1 MPAFRLNKVFGIWR
15 DVKASLNLR
24 GAFTRRVIPNF
35 GQHEDRAGKSKDTR
49 RRTPEQREKVKSLK
63 RELSQRKSERARGSK
78 GLHAARHGAKV
89 SKRVKQIKRAKRQR
103 QEIFRLENALRAAKL
118 GNWAEAEIGAL
129 PDFVVIGAP
138 KCGTTFFYHLLTK
151 HPHVAPAAFKE
162 LHYFDLLF
170 EEGTE
175 WYRQCFPPPRWKE
188 GRRVITG
195 EATPRYLADPLV
207 PERMA
212 RVVPAARLVVLL
224 RNPVDRM
231 YSAYH
236 QRVRNNQAARTF
248 EEHVEAC
255 FDDPQQESLARNIYV
270 DHLLRWSRFF
280 GDGQMLVLKS
290 EDFFER
296 PESAL
301 KPTLEFLGLPDW
313 VPEAS
318 ERGDKLNKGRY
329 EQRMDPATRRR
340 LEDYFEPHNRR
351 LYDYL
356 GVDFGW

>member
-1 MPAFRLNKVFGIWR
+1 MPIFRLNKAFSIWR
-15 DVKASLNLR
+15 NVNASLNMR
-24 GAFTRRVIPNF
+24 GGITRLVVPGAEQR
-35 GQHEDRAGKSKDTR
+35 EDQAGTSRDTR
-49 RRTPEQREKVKSLK
+49 RRTPEQREKVKSIR
-63 RELSQRKSERARGSK
+63 RELSRRRSEHAEGSK
-78 GLHAARHGAKV
+78 KLHAARHGAKL
-89 SKRVKQIKRAKRQR
+89 SKRVKQIKRVKKKR
-103 QEIFRLENALRAAKL
+103 QEIFRLQNELRAAEL
-118 GNWAEAEIGAL
+118 GTGGEPETGAL

-138 KCGTTFFYHLLTK
+138 KCGTTFFYDLLTK
-151 HPHVAPAAFKE
+151 HPLVEPAAFKE

-170 EEGTE
+170 DEGTE
-175 WYRQCFPPPRWKE
+175 WYRQCFPPPKWKD
-188 GRRVITG
+188 GRRSITG
-195 EATPRYLADPLV
+195 EATPRYLSDPLV

-212 RVVPAARLVVLL
+212 RVVPEARLVVLL

-236 QRVRNNQAARTF
+236 QRVRNNQATRTF
-248 EEHVEAC
+248 EEHAEAC
-255 FDDPQQESLARNIYV
+255 FDDPQQECLARNIYV
-270 DHLLRWSRFF
+270 DHLLRWSSFF
-280 GDGQMLVLKS
+280 SDGQMLVLKS

-318 ERGDKLNKGRY
+318 ELGNKLNRGKY
-329 EQRMDPATRRR
+329 EQRMDPATRQR

-356 GVDFGW
+356 GVDFRW